1 MKKEEKELIV
11 CFTISLLSTK
21 LYSWWWYKLN
31 WWKIRNKMKVY
42 QDLIFISQFIFSL
55 SPYYSQYNHNEYAA
69 CILRNLYFEEYNF
82 CTIVF

>member
-11 CFTISLLSTK
+11 CFTTSLLSTK

-42 QDLIFISQFIFSL
+42 QDLILKPLF
-55 SPYYSQYNHNEYAA
+55 N
-69 CILRNLYFEEYNF
+69 
-82 CTIVF
+82 IVVDRFKKF